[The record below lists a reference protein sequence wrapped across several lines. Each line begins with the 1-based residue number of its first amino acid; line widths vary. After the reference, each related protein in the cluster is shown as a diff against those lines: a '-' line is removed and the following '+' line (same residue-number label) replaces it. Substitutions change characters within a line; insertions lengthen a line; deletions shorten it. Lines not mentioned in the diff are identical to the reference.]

1 MTNLTGSEKQIDWAE
16 KIKVDFNAKMVEFD
30 SAVEKRELGAAD
42 YLSRKGKYPAWYAN
56 LKMVDSLMS
65 ELKYAVNNQASSKC
79 FIEDVKSWLPSLA
92 DINRRTNDRDFG
104 DMSFTKTL
112 DTQMIPTALA
122 GKQAR
127 R

>member
-1 MTNLTGSEKQIDWAE
+1 MINLAGSEKQIEWAV
-16 KIKVDFNAKMVEFD
+16 KIKADFNAKMIEFD

-42 YLSRKGKYPAWYAN
+42 YLSRKGKYPGWYAN
-56 LKMVDSLMS
+56 LKTVNCLIA
-65 ELKYAVNNQASSKC
+65 ELKDAVNNQASSKC
-79 FIEDVKSWLPSLA
+79 FIEDVRSWLPSLA

>member
-1 MTNLTGSEKQIDWAE
+1 MLNLTGSEKQIAWAG

-42 YLSRKGKYPAWYAN
+42 YLNRKGKYPNWYAN
-56 LKMVDSLMS
+56 LKIVNSLMS
-65 ELKYAVNNQASSKC
+65 ELKDAVNNQTSSKC
-79 FIEDVKSWLPSLA
+79 FIEDVKTWLPSLN

-104 DMSFTKTL
+104 DMSFFKAL
-112 DTQMIPTALA
+112 DTQMIPTALT

>member
-1 MTNLTGSEKQIDWAE
+1 MTNLTGSEKQIEWAE
-16 KIKVDFNAKMVEFD
+16 KIKSDFNAKMLEFD

-42 YLSRKGKYPAWYAN
+42 YLNRKGKYPNWYAN
-56 LKMVDSLMS
+56 LKTLNNLMF
-65 ELKYAVNNQASSKC
+65 ELKDAVNNQSSSKC